1 MDGNKFS
8 NVEIQD
14 YSKVFYYDDNRKS
27 IELSKNINN
36 LLEKF
41 LLNSE
46 DSLKTI
52 IKDKIKKD
60 DNIIIVKEY
69 THNKANKF
77 NDFTIQIEYSNLIRS
92 FENFNFFSSSS
103 PR

>member
-8 NVEIQD
+8 NVKIQD

-27 IELSKNINN
+27 TELSKNIND

-41 LLNSE
+41 ILNSE

-60 DNIIIVKEY
+60 DNIIIVNIPIA
-69 THNKANKF
+69 H
-77 NDFTIQIEYSNLIRS
+77 
-92 FENFNFFSSSS
+92 FFISAFF
-103 PR
+103 